1 MHVYNCQFTQS
12 IIAFIHFN
20 SVCFQVKLMFTP
32 RRVTII
38 IASGFIFFTL
48 WITPFYFS
56 NLYMPV
62 FFPDRNKTLL
72 AIKRTKDYKLIEQGL
87 FTANM
92 FIQLGIYACVI
103 CCTALITSKLKSKTK
118 WRQAVAA
125 GGSENVSGRDQKVSQ
140 MVVIIAIV
148 FVIACIPNYAICI
161 GMTLEKELGIE
172 GRYKNTLVVMFG
184 WCVIFESI
192 NSATNIWIYYK
203 MSSKYRLTFQQLFGY
218 QPDSQ

>member
-1 MHVYNCQFTQS
+1 
-12 IIAFIHFN
+12 
-20 SVCFQVKLMFTP
+20 MFTP

-62 FFPDRNKTLL
+62 YFPDRNRTLL
-72 AIKRTKDYKLIEQGL
+72 AIKRTKDYKLIDP
-87 FTANM
+87 A
-92 FIQLGIYACVI
+92 
-103 CCTALITSKLKSKTK
+103 
-118 WRQAVAA
+118 AVAA

-140 MVVIIAIV
+140 MVVIIATV